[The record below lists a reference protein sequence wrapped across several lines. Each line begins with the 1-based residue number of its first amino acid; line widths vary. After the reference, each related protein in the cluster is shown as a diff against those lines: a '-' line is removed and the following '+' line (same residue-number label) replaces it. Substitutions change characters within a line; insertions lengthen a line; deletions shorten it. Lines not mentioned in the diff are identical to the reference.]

1 MAAVQA
7 GAVPFLSPRSA
18 RWLNS
23 MAREKKRKGK
33 SRKGAANA
41 RQIKVELTPTVE
53 LLHAYLTAAL
63 CDEVFQGVRTKER
76 QRDWTLFCLAR
87 FWIDVIVHAPTSLT
101 ELLERKRHGDAQGFL
116 PAVGASN
123 ASFFERCKTLSSAF
137 FMGLHARFIDL
148 VEAKA
153 PKQYCGE
160 LAHLQKKFTDLVAI
174 DGSRLDKVAHR
185 LKILWSEKAAVLPG
199 CLLAVYD
206 LFRGITTQLWFDAD
220 AAASEFKRAI
230 TAIECLAPG
239 TLVLGDRLYCSPALF
254 SALNQQGC
262 FGVFKRTRA
271 VSIEKIRRL
280 ERVRENGMLVEDWIV
295 RAGKGSDALEL
306 RFVRVKNNGKTHE
319 ALTNVLDPEVL
330 SVEDII
336 TLYPRRWR
344 VERLFYDLK
353 VVLNLQSF
361 YAANPNAVAMQVYAA
376 AMIHSAFRIAQADIA
391 KKVGL
396 PPEELSTEKLFPLL
410 SLAAIKVVEAEFI
423 FDHTCK
429 ANPKVKLRK
438 PSWKHL
444 PDTVISLSHILVQRR
459 SGVRK
464 KRKYDEQRRSWKSF
478 RKIRG
483 AKKLT

>member
-1 MAAVQA
+1 
-7 GAVPFLSPRSA
+7 
-18 RWLNS
+18 

-41 RQIKVELTPTVE
+41 RHIKVQLAPTVE
-53 LLHAYLTAAL
+53 FVHTFLTAAL
-63 CDEVFQGVRTKER
+63 CDEVFQAVRSKER
-76 QRDWTLFCLAR
+76 QRDWSLFCLAR

-101 ELLERKRHGDAQGFL
+101 ELLERKRHGDPQGFL

-137 FMGLHARFIDL
+137 FMGLYAHFIDL
-148 VEAKA
+148 IEPKA
-153 PKQYCGE
+153 PKQYCRE
-160 LAHLQKKFTDLVAI
+160 LAHLQKKFTDLVVI

-220 AAASEFKRAI
+220 AAASEFNRAV
-230 TAIECLAPG
+230 TAIECLAKG
-239 TLVLGDRLYCSPALF
+239 TLVLGDRLYCCPALF
-254 SALNQQGC
+254 SVLNQQGC
-262 FGVFKRTRA
+262 FGVFKRTKA
-271 VSIEKIRRL
+271 LSIKKTRCL
-280 ERVRENGMLVEDWIV
+280 GRVRRDGMLIEDWVV
-295 RAGKGSDALEL
+295 RAGKGSDSLDL
-306 RFVRVKNNGKTHE
+306 RFVRLKTNGKTHE

-336 TLYPRRWR
+336 ALYPKRWR
-344 VERLFYDLK
+344 VERMFYDLK

-376 AMIHSAFRIAQADIA
+376 AMIHSAFRVAQADIA
-391 KKVGL
+391 KRVGL

-410 SLAAIKVVEAEFI
+410 SLASIKVVEAEFI

-429 ANPKVKLRK
+429 ANRQVKLRK
-438 PSWKHL
+438 PSWENL

-459 SGVRK
+459 SGIRK
-464 KRKYDEQRRSWKSF
+464 KRVYDEQRRSWKSF
-478 RKIRG
+478 HKIRG
-483 AKKLT
+483 TKKLTN